1 MWLTVSGN
9 LRCSNADEIL
19 LLLKSSDAVAHD
31 LCYAYAQCCDEAADA
46 KRDTPPQLVL
56 KRWCALRERGQCGCA
71 LRLHARARFHLEPA
85 MEFRCFV
92 RGSRLVGA
100 CQRHTADFFPFLA
113 ESRARLSEQLDA
125 FHDEHVAD
133 AFPHPDCAF

>member
-46 KRDTPPQLVL
+46 AADT
-56 KRWCALRERGQCGCA
+56 AGD
-71 LRLHARARFHLEPA
+71 
-85 MEFRCFV
+85 
-92 RGSRLVGA
+92 
-100 CQRHTADFFPFLA
+100 TATG
-113 ESRARLSEQLDA
+113 
-125 FHDEHVAD
+125 
-133 AFPHPDCAF
+133 

>member
-1 MWLTVSGN
+1 MVSV
-9 LRCSNADEIL
+9 DKL
-19 LLLKSSDAVAHD
+19 LGFV
-31 LCYAYAQCCDEAADA
+31 
-46 KRDTPPQLVL
+46 LV
-56 KRWCALRERGQCGCA
+56 R
-71 LRLHARARFHLEPA
+71 RFHLEPA

-113 ESRARLSEQLDA
+113 ESRAQLSEQLDA

-133 AFPHPDCAF
+133 AFPHPDCAFIERMCRCLRADGCDVQTRMTCT